1 MPIKRKLNNLDASY
15 KVNNGNKITR
25 TITDFLNTE
34 YREFSN
40 YVIETRAIPSG
51 LDGLKLG
58 ARKALYSAFTGGLK
72 DGSEKK
78 MLNLIGDVYNKTLF
92 AHGDSGLLSNIHTLG
107 SEYSDNLNQL

>member
-15 KVNNGNKITR
+15 KVNAGNKITR

-51 LDGLKLG
+51 LDGLKL
-58 ARKALYSAFTGGLK
+58 
-72 DGSEKK
+72 
-78 MLNLIGDVYNKTLF
+78 
-92 AHGDSGLLSNIHTLG
+92 
-107 SEYSDNLNQL
+107 